1 MAKIKRRRRR
11 ATRHRTTRRRSA
23 RRRTTRRRS
32 RTTRHRTTRRRS
44 RARRTTRRRST
55 RRRTNRRRRRT
66 TRRRS
71 TRRRSTR
78 RRRRT
83 TRRRSTRRQTNR
95 RKSIQRESKLKVIKN
110 TEMSVHQ
117 TKTLPKKRYS
127 IKDPPFSKKESKGTE
142 ASALSIDYHYQ
153 HYSNIMEYLEIL
165 CKGNKKLKSQICFF
179 PHDSVNAF
187 LRLEL
192 NNLKKG
198 VHSKYIPDTHF
209 TKIIHKCLQKEGVRY
224 LPLMLETVKKKTN
237 HANLLFIDKRKK
249 RIEVFE
255 PHGPRNTK
263 SSLGGV
269 AYAYGKKMK
278 ALQRYFKKHLSDYDV
293 VNVVDS
299 VQGTSLQSMYDRG
312 SGYCVTW
319 SLLYSHYRLINQKVP
334 YTSIVQ
340 YMDRAI
346 NTRKLL
352 QYAHHVERKL
362 KIKI

>member
-1 MAKIKRRRRR
+1 MKIKRRRSV
-11 ATRHRTTRRRSA
+11 A
-23 RRRTTRRRS
+23 RRS
-32 RTTRHRTTRRRS
+32 RARRSRARRSRARRTTRRRS
-44 RARRTTRRRST
+44 RARRSRARRSRARRST

-66 TRRRS
+66 TRR
-71 TRRRSTR
+71 
-78 RRRRT
+78 
-83 TRRRSTRRQTNR
+83 QTNR
-95 RKSIQRESKLKVIKN
+95 RKSIQRESKSKVKN

-117 TKTLPKKRYS
+117 TKTLPKKSYS

-209 TKIIHKCLQKEGVRY
+209 TKIIHKCLQKEGVHY

-293 VNVVDS
+293 VNVVDA
-299 VQGTSLQSMYDRG
+299 VQGTSLQSLYDRG